1 MRADLELED
10 KMAHVKNILI
20 LGGYGRT
27 GMEITRLLLRYSR
40 HNICLAGRDLTKASQ
55 TAQRLNWKHS
65 GERVTGVQVNVAL
78 KKQLTGVLVDH
89 DLVIDS
95 IPETAFGGQI
105 AQAALDAGIDYIDL
119 NANKEKHLR
128 LKGLDVEIQTAG
140 HTFITGAG
148 FVHGVPYLI
157 ERYLAGY
164 FDSVDTVTMGCLLK
178 EKTLSHRACVDL
190 VPTLRDSPMIFSDGS
205 GAKRSFNRVLRILRA
220 SWFGRLLRD
229 SDYIPEHQQILG
241 VKTTATGTMN
251 GRREDL
257 KFTLEH
263 KDPYRA
269 TAIATV
275 PCVLGLLDGSIKQ
288 PGVHMMGHLLDP
300 ERYMDN
306 LWDMGMTI
314 SLQGLPDTWD
324 EKSRSGECRPEET
337 LKYDI
342 GLIGQVA

>member
-1 MRADLELED
+1 MKDT
-10 KMAHVKNILI
+10 KNILI
-20 LGGYGRT
+20 LGGYGWT
-27 GMEITRLLLRYSR
+27 GIQVAKLLLRESE
-40 HNICLAGRDLTKASQ
+40 HNIDLAGRDLLQASR
-55 TAQRLNWKHS
+55 AARDLNWEHS
-65 GERVTGVQVNVAL
+65 GERVREVEVNVAF
-78 KKQLTGVLVDH
+78 KKQLTSILEDY

-95 IPETAFGGQI
+95 IPVTAFGGQI
-105 AQAALDAGIDYIDL
+105 ARAALDAGIDYVDL
-119 NANKEKHLR
+119 TTNKEKLLS
-128 LKGLDVEIQTAG
+128 LKGLDVEIQAAG

-178 EKTLSHRACVDL
+178 EEMLSHRACVDL

-220 SWFGRLLRD
+220 SWFGRLLPD
-229 SDYIPEHQQILG
+229 SDYVPEHQQILG
-241 VKTTATGTMN
+241 VKATATGTIN

-257 KFTLEH
+257 KITLEH
-263 KDPYRA
+263 RDSYRA
-269 TAIATV
+269 TALASV

-306 LWDMGMTI
+306 LWDTGMTI

-337 LKYDI
+337 LKNDI